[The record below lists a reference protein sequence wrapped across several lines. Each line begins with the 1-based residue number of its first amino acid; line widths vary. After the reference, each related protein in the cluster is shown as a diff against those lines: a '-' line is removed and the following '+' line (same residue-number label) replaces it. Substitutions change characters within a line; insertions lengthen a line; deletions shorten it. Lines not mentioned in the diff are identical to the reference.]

1 MAQQN
6 QKQQAKV
13 FRSDVEDEEEGQEE
27 EEKEKTRCKLGE
39 RGVWGFGGDAN
50 HSGGSVASSG
60 PGTARVCMVRA
71 IGIDKR
77 LVLRNATTGRSSR
90 SKEKK
95 QLPAHLGKGCR
106 RLMVEVAE
114 WSNGDAGETVW
125 AGGSGRGELLLC
137 GVVLLLLKGILGP
150 IPEHEPV

>member
-1 MAQQN
+1 MQQN

-13 FRSDVEDEEEGQEE
+13 FRSDVEEEEKEK
-27 EEKEKTRCKLGE
+27 EKEKTRCELGE

-50 HSGGSVASSG
+50 HGGGSVASSG

-90 SKEKK
+90 SKKK
-95 QLPAHLGKGCR
+95 NLLPAHLRERVRERVQTVDGG
-106 RLMVEVAE
+106 VAE
-114 WSNGDAGETVW
+114 WSNGDAGETIW
-125 AGGSGRGELLLC
+125 PR
-137 GVVLLLLKGILGP
+137 
-150 IPEHEPV
+150 